1 MLLAGARGPFRLV
14 SVGFNLVAGA
24 LNKILG
30 GRLLTDLQG
39 FIAAFEAIFGGFRQ
53 RANETFQLLASPQTT
68 FLVVATPQRDA
79 LREAAYF
86 VDRLSEES
94 MPLAGLVVNRVS
106 RSSLDVSA
114 ERALALAE
122 DLDPGTSPVEIAALR
137 QHADLVR
144 VIENEQLLLDRFSAR
159 RTTVPRTS
167 VTALPSDVT
176 DVGSLRR
183 VGALLAEQ
191 D

>member
-30 GRLLTDLQG
+30 GTLLTDLQG
-39 FIAAFEAIFGGFRQ
+39 FIAAFEAIFGGFRE
-53 RANETFQLLASPQTT
+53 RAMQTFQLLASPQTT

-79 LREAAYF
+79 LREASYF
-86 VDRLSEES
+86 VDRLNEES
-94 MPLAGLVVNRVS
+94 MPLAGLVVNRVN

-114 ERALALAE
+114 ERALSLAE
-122 DLDPGTSPVEIAALR
+122 DLDPDTHPVEVAALR
-137 QHADLVR
+137 QHADLVH
-144 VIENEQLLLDRFSAR
+144 VIENEQLQLDRFSAPRPGVR
-159 RTTVPRTS
+159 RTL

-183 VGALLAEQ
+183 VGALLA
-191 D
+191 DRD